1 MKVSWFSIFHYS
13 AISVVYSFLSSKVS
27 SKYNLVRNFLFL
39 NKIEL
44 TSSECFDWLYITE
57 VANKQWKPF
66 INFLTVRPSPFN
78 MNILTLPISYF
89 SVVFLICI
97 QPSKPFV
104 ALMCS
109 KCWCQWLPWFK
120 AIIFSSQ
127 LSSAHNFFHLLRI
140 KFKLNAAE
148 ISYESTHFLHIL
160 IWKKNLN

>member
-1 MKVSWFSIFHYS
+1 METLYQ
-13 AISVVYSFLSSKVS
+13 SS
-27 SKYNLVRNFLFL
+27 
-39 NKIEL
+39 
-44 TSSECFDWLYITE
+44 
-57 VANKQWKPF
+57 
-66 INFLTVRPSPFN
+66 TVRPSPFN

-89 SVVFLICI
+89 SVVVLICI

-140 KFKLNAAE
+140 KFKLNAVE

-160 IWKKNLN
+160 IWKKKIWIRQRKKGGFLSLLVKITFLQNELMNSTKYRFP

>member
-1 MKVSWFSIFHYS
+1 
-13 AISVVYSFLSSKVS
+13 
-27 SKYNLVRNFLFL
+27 
-39 NKIEL
+39 
-44 TSSECFDWLYITE
+44 
-57 VANKQWKPF
+57 
-66 INFLTVRPSPFN
+66 

-148 ISYESTHFLHIL
+148 ISYESTHFFTYLYSNLKKIWIRQRKKVVSWGLLVKITFLQNELMNSTKYRFPEWENETHNGFEVNTFKVFSLKSSHGTNFIYEKEQLSRPVFIL
-160 IWKKNLN
+160 IK

>member
-1 MKVSWFSIFHYS
+1 MLLFTAFCREKFLQNKTSPKFSIFEQNWM
-13 AISVVYSFLSSKVS
+13 IWLVVNNWSGKQTMETLYQLS
-27 SKYNLVRNFLFL
+27 
-39 NKIEL
+39 
-44 TSSECFDWLYITE
+44 
-57 VANKQWKPF
+57 
-66 INFLTVRPSPFN
+66 TVRPSPFN
-78 MNILTLPISYF
+78 MNVLTLPISYF

-140 KFKLNAAE
+140 KFKLNAVE